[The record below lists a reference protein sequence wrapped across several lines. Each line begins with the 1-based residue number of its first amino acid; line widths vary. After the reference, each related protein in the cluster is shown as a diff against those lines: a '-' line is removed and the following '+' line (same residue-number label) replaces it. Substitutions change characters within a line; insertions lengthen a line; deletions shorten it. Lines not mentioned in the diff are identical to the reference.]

1 MNRLMNLALMMGI
14 TSAYTFTSDYVFGH
28 ENISSGSESMSP
40 RKLSYRD
47 KQKCKPKQQHE
58 FTVKGV
64 KIMASSRKDAI
75 KKYNHGR
82 R

>member
-14 TSAYTFTSDYVFGH
+14 TSAYTFTSDYVFEH
-28 ENISSGSESMSP
+28 ENISSKQPMSP